1 MGLKK
6 KPNGTSKAEK
16 YTIWKENLTRSAKP
30 KSRLCWKKNKVN
42 KLEVMTTEMIKTLA
56 QREKA
61 E

>member
-6 KPNGTSKAEK
+6 KPNGTSKAEEC
-16 YTIWKENLTRSAKP
+16 TIWKENLTRSAKS
-30 KSRLCWKKNKVN
+30 KSRLCLKKNKVN
-42 KLEVMTTEMIKTLA
+42 KLEVMTTEIIKTLA